1 MAYSKFN
8 DLKKVQKLFGID
20 IRRALIFDESKIENT
35 VPSGWLVES
44 MRRAQMQ
51 GFDSEKE
58 RSERII
64 APILTELIMINENEL
79 TIYSGHELNVD
90 RALGLNGECDYLL
103 ALGRKVVELVQSPI
117 FSVVEAKRQDM
128 VWGAAQCAAQM
139 VGALRYNKLDG
150 KEIPYVY
157 GATTDGIKWQFMKL
171 EDSILSIH
179 SDLVLT
185 NQMSNLLGIL
195 QFILSDCKQF
205 DSVKV

>member
-8 DLKKVQKLFGID
+8 DFKKVQNSFGID
-20 IRRALIFDESKIENT
+20 IRRASLFNASQIEPIE
-35 VPSGWLVES
+35 PSAWLSEG
-44 MRRAQMQ
+44 MRRAQIQ
-51 GFDSEKE
+51 CFDSEKE

>member
-8 DLKKVQKLFGID
+8 DFKKVQNSFGID
-20 IRRALIFDESKIENT
+20 IRRASLFNESQIEPIE
-35 VPSGWLVES
+35 PSAWLSEG
-44 MRRAQMQ
+44 MRRAQIQ